1 MSDMIEQERNGPGS
15 PRGLFSRPLVWIT
28 FLVLLAFLSFGFL
41 GQSFFRAKTA
51 NPSPARD
58 YFKRLAIERP
68 KAVIQA
74 PNFTLEDLSG
84 KPLSIKDFRGKI
96 VFLNFW
102 ATWCVPCREEMPLME
117 ILHREYKDQGMEMV
131 AVNFREDKKE
141 VWKFFDE
148 LGLSFKSLMDSGGD
162 VSDKYGAWS
171 LPLTYIIDRKGEF
184 VGKTVGDRKWDSE
197 DAREF
202 FRELLEAKN

>member
-1 MSDMIEQERNGPGS
+1 MSDMIEQERNGSGF

-28 FLVLLAFLSFGFL
+28 FLALLAFLSFGFL
-41 GQSFFRAKTA
+41 GQFFFRVKTA
-51 NPSPARD
+51 NPFPARD

-84 KPLSIKDFRGKI
+84 KPLSIKDFKGKV

-141 VWKFFDE
+141 VRKFFAE

>member
-1 MSDMIEQERNGPGS
+1 MSDVIDQERNESGS
-15 PRGLFSRPLVWIT
+15 PRRLLGRS
-28 FLVLLAFLSFGFL
+28 LVLIALLALLALLSFGFL
-41 GQSFFRAKTA
+41 GQFFFRTKTA
-51 NPSPARD
+51 NPFPARD

-68 KAVIQA
+68 KKVIQA
-74 PNFTLEDLSG
+74 PDFTLEDLSG

-117 ILHREYKDQGMEMV
+117 KLHREFKDRGLEMV
-131 AVNFREDKKE
+131 AVNFREDKKA
-141 VWKFFDE
+141 VRKFFAE
-148 LGLSFKSLMDSGGD
+148 LGLTFKAVVDFDGN

-184 VGKTVGDRKWDSE
+184 VGKAVGDRKWDSE

-202 FRELLEAKN
+202 FRELLQERN

>member
-1 MSDMIEQERNGPGS
+1 MSDMIEQERNGSGS
-15 PRGLFSRPLVWIT
+15 PRGLLSRPLVWIT

-41 GQSFFRAKTA
+41 GQFFFRAKTA
-51 NPSPARD
+51 KPSPARD
-58 YFKRLAIERP
+58 YFKRLTIERP
-68 KAVIQA
+68 KEVIQA
-74 PNFTLEDLSG
+74 PDFTLQDISG
-84 KPLSIKDFRGKI
+84 RPMSLKNLRGKI

-117 ILHREYKDQGMEMV
+117 KLHLEYKDQGLEMV
-131 AVNFREDKKE
+131 AVNFREDKKA
-141 VWKFFDE
+141 VRKFFAE

-171 LPLTYIIDRKGEF
+171 LPLTYFIDRKGEF

>member
-1 MSDMIEQERNGPGS
+1 MSDMIEQERNESGS

-28 FLVLLAFLSFGFL
+28 FLVLLAFLSFAFL
-41 GQSFFRAKTA
+41 GQFFFRAKTA

-68 KAVIQA
+68 KNVIQA

-117 ILHREYKDQGMEMV
+117 ILHREYKDRGMEMV

-141 VWKFFDE
+141 VQKFFDE

-202 FRELLEAKN
+202 FRELLQEKN

>member
-1 MSDMIEQERNGPGS
+1 MSDTIEQERNGSGS

-28 FLVLLAFLSFGFL
+28 FLTLLAFLSFGFL
-41 GQSFFRAKTA
+41 GQFFFRAKTT

-68 KAVIQA
+68 KKGVQA
-74 PNFTLEDLSG
+74 PDFTLEDLTG
-84 KPLSIKDFRGKI
+84 KRLALKDMRGKI

-102 ATWCVPCREEMPLME
+102 ATWCIPCREEMPLME
-117 ILHREYKDQGMEMV
+117 KLHREYKDQGMEMV
-131 AVNFREDKKE
+131 AVNFREDKKA
-141 VWKFFDE
+141 VQKFFAE
-148 LGLSFKSLMDSGGD
+148 LGLTFKSLLDSGGD

-184 VGKTVGDRKWDSE
+184 VGKAVGDRKWDSE